1 VKFAAAGDCVSPT
14 ILGSRQARRQ
24 TPYSGSITCPSTNK
38 TFEEMLTETQFA
50 TDDVTLNLAVGPA
63 SGPPLLLLHGVA
75 RRWQDYV
82 TLIPTL
88 MTRWQVFALDFRG
101 HGRSKRAANYLVIDY
116 VRDAVQALEQQCKSP
131 AVVFGHSLGAM
142 VAAAVAAQAADRVR
156 AVVLEDPPFGLL
168 GSNIR
173 QTVYHSMFSAYGR
186 LAGTGQT
193 VNELAARLA
202 DVTLDAPGQA
212 QSLRLGDVRDPAA
225 LRFMASCLAQLDP
238 AVMTP
243 LVEGR
248 WMDGYDQ
255 ASLLSRIACPVL
267 LLQGDE
273 AQGGMLDDTRAAGVV
288 AAIRH
293 ATHVKVAT
301 AGHQIHSMQTET
313 TLRLVTSFLESL

>member
-1 VKFAAAGDCVSPT
+1 MSAT
-14 ILGSRQARRQ
+14 ILGCRQARRQ
-24 TPYSGSITCPSTNK
+24 TPCGGSIKSPPTKT
-38 TFEEMLTETQFA
+38 TFEEMLTETQFT

-63 SGPPLLLLHGVA
+63 SGAPLLLLHGVA

-82 TLIPTL
+82 TLIPML

-101 HGRSKRAANYLVIDY
+101 HGRSTRAANYLVIDY
-116 VRDAVQALEQQCKSP
+116 VRDAVQAIEKQCKTP
-131 AVVFGHSLGAM
+131 TVVFGHSLGAM
-142 VAAAVAAQAADRVR
+142 VAAAVAAERAEQVR
-156 AVVLEDPPFGLL
+156 GVVLEDPPFGLL
-168 GSNIR
+168 GSDVR
-173 QTVYHSMFSAYGR
+173 QTVYHSMFSAYGK
-186 LAGTGQT
+186 LAGTSQSID
-193 VNELAARLA
+193 ELSARLA

-212 QSLRLGDVRDPAA
+212 QPLRLGDVRDPAA

-273 AQGGMLDDTRAAGVV
+273 AQGGMLDDRRAAGAV
-288 AAIRH
+288 AALRH

-313 TLRLVTSFLESL
+313 TLRLVTNFLESL